1 MSDPR
6 YDVIL
11 APVVTEKTN
20 EQAESGNTYTFIVD
34 GDANKIEIGKAV
46 EKLWDVTVLDVRTM
60 RYSGKAR
67 RSFLGRMSKNP
78 NKGRRASYK
87 KAVVRLKDGDRIEL
101 YEVG

>member
-34 GDANKIEIGKAV
+34 GDANKIEIGNAV
-46 EKLWDVTVLDVRTM
+46 ERIWDVTVVDVRTM

-67 RSFLGRMSKNP
+67 RSFMGRMSRNP